1 MLLAHNMKTLPL
13 VLSVLAIT
21 ACSLSAQVNASD
33 QDTALRRFFGIRSI
47 GSTVPISNPAVSAFA
62 TVLVFK
68 DGQFWKRIGDTPIL
82 YSFGQTPV
90 ALGNPTAG
98 FAPAT
103 VQVDFLWGPREGK
116 MGYLFQAGVGT
127 TGLVPAFREMPELAG
142 INTTFSDGYRDSS
155 NPQFEGMILL
165 GAAYEL
171 VASPEEDTVFATIKA
186 AKIALVVIFKE
197 FYSEAEAKEFLIAL
211 NKKYKS

>member
-1 MLLAHNMKTLPL
+1 MKTLP
-13 VLSVLAIT
+13 VILSVLAIT
-21 ACSLSAQVNASD
+21 AGSLSAQVNAGD

-47 GSTVPISNPAVSAFA
+47 GSTVPISEPAISAFA

-98 FAPAT
+98 LAPAT
-103 VQVDFLWGPREGK
+103 VQVDFLWGPRDGK

-127 TGLVPAFREMPELAG
+127 TGLVPVFREMPELAG
-142 INTTFSDGYRDSS
+142 INTTLSDGYRDPSH
-155 NPQFEGMILL
+155 PQFEGMTLL

-171 VASPEEDTVFATIKA
+171 VASPKEDTVPESIKA
-186 AKIALVVIFKE
+186 AKIALVIVFKE
-197 FYSEAEAKEFLIAL
+197 FHSEADAKEFMKAL
-211 NKKYKS
+211 NEKYKS